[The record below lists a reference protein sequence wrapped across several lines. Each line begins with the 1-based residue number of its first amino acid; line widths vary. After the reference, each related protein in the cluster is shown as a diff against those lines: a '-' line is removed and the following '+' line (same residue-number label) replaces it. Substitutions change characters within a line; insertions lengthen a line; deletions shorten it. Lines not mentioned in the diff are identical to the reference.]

1 MASVKLTALLS
12 FLLAAIRVAADDDVY
27 IDGAIENTFQD
38 WSWSS
43 TINYAA
49 TDLMEGSS
57 SISVTSGAYSAL
69 SLYDTTVF
77 SSYAGLKF
85 DFAVCTIQGFLR
97 CNLCSHSTWSIG

>member
-27 IDGAIENTFQD
+27 IDGAFESTFQD
-38 WSWSS
+38 WSWGS

-49 TDLMEGSS
+49 TDLAEGSS
-57 SISVTSGAYSAL
+57 SISVTSDAYSAL
-69 SLYDTTVF
+69 SLYDTAVF

-85 DFAVCTIQGFLR
+85 DFAVCANRDF
-97 CNLCSHSTWSIG
+97 LCSILCSRSAWPIG